1 MPITSERPGVFRGTK
16 DGRTDWYVT
25 DPARA
30 AELEAEWK
38 ANWDGT
44 NRTKFQWVVKW
55 LVFVAVFVALVS
67 GTILLAVSFAP
78 GLVVLGGILAVIG
91 GLVLGGVL
99 AAKSFPRRF
108 GGSIRIHGVVAIPA
122 EVRNWADDTVS
133 VTDLWELSVTVDRLL
148 QVASSAWHWSE
159 ADDGAPDPYPEE
171 IVEDVVMPAL
181 LKQWKL
187 ELKRLDELATPV
199 GFPVPDGLR
208 EVPNPLA
215 SAPAPQS

>member
-99 AAKSFPRRF
+99 AAKSFPRRD
-108 GGSIRIHGVVAIPA
+108 GGRSRIPGVVAIPA
-122 EVRNWADDTVS
+122 EVRGWADDRIPAE
-133 VTDLWELSVTVDRLL
+133 DLWELSVAVERVG
-148 QVASSAWHWSE
+148 QVRSAAWHWRD
-159 ADDGAPDPYPEE
+159 ADPENPHDFAAE
-171 IVEDVVMPAL
+171 LIEDVVYPAL
-181 LKQWKL
+181 LAQWSM
-187 ELKRLDELATPV
+187 ELARLDAVAARLEFTPPQKTRA
-199 GFPVPDGLR
+199 FPEHL
-208 EVPNPLA
+208 E
-215 SAPAPQS
+215 PAQS